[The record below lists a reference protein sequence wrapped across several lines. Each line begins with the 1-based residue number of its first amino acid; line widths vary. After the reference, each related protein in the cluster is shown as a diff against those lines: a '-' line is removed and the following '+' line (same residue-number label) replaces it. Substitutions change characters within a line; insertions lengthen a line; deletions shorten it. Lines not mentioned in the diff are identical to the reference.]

1 MTPREEI
8 DERTRARPGPA
19 VGSSVRGTYVPGLAS
34 ESQDRQ
40 RRRIIR
46 PQGPLHLIPEEDEAV
61 DKERVGEELY
71 PIHTILVGRKVP
83 TRG

>member
-1 MTPREEI
+1 M
-8 DERTRARPGPA
+8 
-19 VGSSVRGTYVPGLAS
+19 RGTYVPGLVS

-46 PQGPLHLIPEEDEAV
+46 PRGPLHLIPEEDEAV
-61 DKERVGEELY
+61 DKERVGEALS
-71 PIHTILVGRKVP
+71 PILIILVGRKAP